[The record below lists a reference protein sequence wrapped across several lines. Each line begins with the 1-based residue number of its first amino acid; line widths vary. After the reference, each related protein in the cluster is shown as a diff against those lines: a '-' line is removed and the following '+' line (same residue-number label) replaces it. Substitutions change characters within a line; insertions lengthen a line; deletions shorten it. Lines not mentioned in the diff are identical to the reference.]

1 MSDREFRSDVLIVG
15 GGVIGLT
22 TALKLAEDGISVV
35 VCDRQNVAQEAS
47 WAGAGM
53 LPPGNLPFA
62 KTAEARLRSLSAAE
76 WTGFSRQLLDLTGID
91 NGYRICGAVE
101 FVSDEDAESQTQ
113 QDSWREEQLRVE
125 QIDCVEIERRTGSRN
140 EHFSHALYLPDF
152 AQVRNPRHLKALVA
166 ACKQRGVQFVEN
178 VGFVRLASKAGR
190 IMEAWGEQ
198 AHFAFDKICVAA
210 GSWSAQL
217 LGQLGCR
224 IPVRPVRGQIVLL
237 RNHSQ
242 TIPSV
247 VELGRRYIVPRND
260 GLVLVGSTEEE
271 AGFEKRNTA
280 EGVRQLI
287 ELAETLCP
295 ALRNA
300 ELVRCWSGL
309 RPASADELPLIGFV
323 PGFDN
328 LFVGTGH
335 FRSGLQMSVGT
346 ASVLTALIQCRP
358 SPISLEGL
366 QPERFA

>member
-22 TALKLAEDGISVV
+22 TALKLAEDGVAVV

-62 KTAEARLRSLSAAE
+62 KTTEARLRSLSASE
-76 WTGFSRQLLDLTGID
+76 WTVFSRQLLDLTGID

-101 FVSDEDAESQTQ
+101 FLSEDDVESKAQ
-113 QDSWREEQLRVE
+113 QDSWRDEQLRCE
-125 QIDCVEIERRTGSRN
+125 QIDAFEIEQRTGARN
-140 EHFSHALYLPDF
+140 EHFVQAFYLPDF

-166 ACKQRGVQFVEN
+166 ACRQLGVQFVEN
-178 VGFVRLASKAGR
+178 VGTVRLGISAGR
-190 IMEAWGEQ
+190 IVDARGEQ
-198 AHFAFDKICVAA
+198 VHFLFDKVCVTA
-210 GSWSAQL
+210 GSWSAEL
-217 LGQLGCR
+217 LGQLGFS

-237 RNHSQ
+237 KNRSRP
-242 TIPSV
+242 ISSV

-260 GLVLVGSTEEE
+260 GLVLVGSTQEEV
-271 AGFEKRNTA
+271 GFEKRNTA
-280 EGVRQLI
+280 VGVRQLI
-287 ELAETLCP
+287 ELAEILCP

-309 RPASADELPLIGFV
+309 RPASADELPLVGSV
-323 PGFDN
+323 PGVDN

-346 ASVLTALIQCRP
+346 AKILSALMQSRP
-358 SPISLEGL
+358 SPISLEEL
-366 QPERFA
+366 QPRRFA